1 MKAKLD
7 HIVHENDSK
16 TINSFWF
23 ELDKP
28 LDYIAG
34 QFIEMTIEHDKPDD
48 RGIKHWFTVSSS
60 PSDAPLISIT
70 TKFSEPSSSFKKALH
85 GLKKGDQVTVSDPMG
100 DFVLPKDSDIPLV
113 FVAGGIGITPFHSII
128 KWLSDTKQSRD
139 ITLLYAARAESELV
153 FLELFENYGMKRQ
166 ILLSEPDS
174 SWRGQT
180 GKLSGKRIIEMTQP
194 AKDSLIFI
202 SGPEEMVESLQDQL
216 AEEDVNKSRLVGDF
230 FPGYNGL

>member
-23 ELDKP
+23 EPDVP

-34 QFIEMTIEHDKPDD
+34 QFIEMTIEHDNPDE

-70 TKFSEPSSSFKKALH
+70 TKLSDPGSSFKKVLH
-85 GLKKGDQVTVSDPMG
+85 GLRKGDQVTISDPMG
-100 DFVLPKDSDIPLV
+100 DFVLPKDPEIPLI

-139 ITLLYAARAESELV
+139 ISLLYAARVESELV
-153 FLELFENYGMKRQ
+153 FLELFENYGMKRGV
-166 ILLSEPDS
+166 LLSEPDDT
-174 SWRGQT
+174 WAGKTGQ
-180 GKLSGKRIIEMTQP
+180 LSGQRIIEMTMPQ
-194 AKDSLIFI
+194 DNSLVFV
-202 SGPEEMVESLQDQL
+202 SGPEKMVESLQEQL
-216 AEEDVNKSRLVGDF
+216 TASGIDKSRQVGDF